1 MKKYVV
7 IGNPIEHSLSPKLHN
22 FWIKSNNI
30 KAVYEKEKILKNEL
44 KNVID
49 RLRNNKL
56 NGINVTVPYKA
67 EIINYI
73 DELTD
78 ESKYTQSVNTIFQR
92 NDKIVGHNTDIA
104 GFDLSLRH
112 SKLNLKNK
120 KVLILGAGGVCPSL
134 IYALKKH
141 ETQEVAISN
150 RTYSKAEDVKKKFNE
165 IKIDHKIL
173 KPNKIFYDVV
183 YNPGETNFLREAK
196 INNHKT
202 QNGMMMFI
210 YQAHQAFTIWHN
222 IMPKIDNK
230 ITELL
235 KNE

>member
-120 KVLILGAGGVCPSL
+120 KVLILGAGWVCPSL
-134 IYALKKH
+134 IYALKK
-141 ETQEVAISN
+141 N
-150 RTYSKAEDVKKKFNE
+150 
-165 IKIDHKIL
+165 
-173 KPNKIFYDVV
+173 
-183 YNPGETNFLREAK
+183 
-196 INNHKT
+196 
-202 QNGMMMFI
+202 
-210 YQAHQAFTIWHN
+210 
-222 IMPKIDNK
+222 
-230 ITELL
+230 
-235 KNE
+235 

>member
-78 ESKYTQSVNTIFQR
+78 ESKYTQSCLLYT
-92 NDKIVGHNTDIA
+92 
-104 GFDLSLRH
+104 S
-112 SKLNLKNK
+112 
-120 KVLILGAGGVCPSL
+120 PSP
-134 IYALKKH
+134 
-141 ETQEVAISN
+141 
-150 RTYSKAEDVKKKFNE
+150 RDR
-165 IKIDHKIL
+165 
-173 KPNKIFYDVV
+173 
-183 YNPGETNFLREAK
+183 G
-196 INNHKT
+196 
-202 QNGMMMFI
+202 
-210 YQAHQAFTIWHN
+210 
-222 IMPKIDNK
+222 
-230 ITELL
+230 
-235 KNE
+235 